1 MIVRARAALFIAA
14 ACLVMPELKL
24 GPTYAKPV
32 MPELKLGPTYD
43 GERRPVYVGPSFSLG
58 IANGNFSW
66 HWGIANLSARELA
79 QSAALANELP
89 PTLTATAHQ
98 PLPGDSADVWL
109 VPDGRPS
116 AATIALG
123 RAADLIA
130 DSKYTEAAAA
140 LSKATLD
147 GTPLAPY
154 RQYYAGLL
162 AFRAGR
168 PDEAKT
174 IFDGLIDQGQ
184 RGYLL
189 EAVRSRAGEV
199 AEQQR
204 RFDDAA
210 KYYEPLTGK
219 ESLAVDQGWIRLARA
234 KQGAGDL
241 RGAAEAYAHVYF
253 EFPMSD
259 LATVA
264 AGEIGTLNAWE
275 PLEKGST
282 RYRLE
287 FGRALRLFGAARY
300 AQARDAFDMLRPL
313 AEGDEQEIAELRVA
327 ECDYYLKR
335 YASARDA
342 LASWTD
348 RARRRAEARFF
359 HLGSTREL
367 GEHAEYVRLA
377 NALVAEF
384 PTESWTEDTLNN
396 LATHYILTD
405 DDDQADA
412 TFRELASRF
421 PDSRYA
427 PRANWK
433 IGWNAY
439 RKGRWADAADLFEQ
453 SAARYARS
461 DFRPSWVYWAARS
474 RDQLGDAARANRL
487 YGILVADYLNWYYG
501 RLASRTLT
509 ARNVEPMTMAAAV
522 APDRS
527 GGSDAV
533 AAVTRQASNDA
544 IGQVVSQ
551 LIAAQLWDP
560 ALNELLWAQKNGSDT
575 PAVRA
580 TLGYVYA
587 RQGDLR
593 RGINAIKRAYPQY
606 LAASEEELPAEVLQI
621 LFPVAYWDLIRTHAP
636 AQKLDPYLVAA
647 LMAQESSFDA
657 GVVSHANAIGLMQIL
672 PSTGRS
678 YARRL
683 RIPRFSK
690 SRLTDPATNVKIGTA
705 YFADLVDR
713 FGGVPYALASYNAG
727 PGAVARW
734 KAERPGIASDEFI
747 DDIPYPETQNYVRK
761 ILGTAEDYR
770 RVYGELGVTPLAG
783 PPGTAATVMTAA
795 SPSKPVKPQR
805 TSTPKKKKA
814 RPAHRHRPR

>member
-1 MIVRARAALFIAA
+1 M
-14 ACLVMPELKL
+14 MPELNF
-24 GPTYAKPV
+24 GPTYTTDV
-32 MPELKLGPTYD
+32 TL
-43 GERRPVYVGPSFSLG
+43 
-58 IANGNFSW
+58 
-66 HWGIANLSARELA
+66 HA
-79 QSAALANELP
+79 QSAAIANELP
-89 PTLTATAHQ
+89 PTLTATVHP
-98 PLPGDSADVWL
+98 PLPGEFSDVWL
-109 VPDGRPS
+109 VPDERPS
-116 AATIALG
+116 AAVVALG
-123 RAADLIA
+123 RAVSLIEDA
-130 DSKYTEAAAA
+130 KYTDAASA
-140 LSKATLD
+140 LAKATLD
-147 GTPLAPY
+147 DTPLASY

-168 PDEAKT
+168 LDEAQSL
-174 IFDGLIDQGQ
+174 FNALLDRNP
-184 RGYLL
+184 RGYLA
-189 EAVRSRAGEV
+189 EAIRSRAGEV

-204 RFDDAA
+204 RFEDAA

-219 ESLAVDQGWIRLARA
+219 DAVAADQGWVRLARA

-241 RGAAEAYAHVYF
+241 RGAAEAYAHVYY
-253 EFPMSD
+253 EFPLSD

-264 AGEIGTLNAWE
+264 AGEIGTLNAWQ
-275 PLEKGST
+275 PLEKGSA
-282 RYRLE
+282 RYMLE
-287 FGRALRLFGAARY
+287 FGRAQRLFGSARY
-300 AQARDAFDMLRPL
+300 AQARDAFAMLRPL

-335 YASARDA
+335 YGSARDA
-342 LASWTD
+342 LEGWID

-359 HLGSTREL
+359 HLTSTREL

-377 NALVAEF
+377 NALVADF
-384 PTESWTEDTLNN
+384 PTESWAEDTLNN
-396 LATHYILTD
+396 LATHYILLD

-412 TFRELASRF
+412 TFRDLASRF

-439 RKGRWADAADLFEQ
+439 RKGRWAETADLFEQ
-453 SAARYARS
+453 AAARYPRS

-474 RDQLGDAARANRL
+474 RDQLGDTARANRL
-487 YGILVADYLNWYYG
+487 YGILVADYLNSYYG

-509 ARNVEPMTMAAAV
+509 ARSVEPMTMAAAV
-522 APDRS
+522 APNRS
-527 GGSDAV
+527 GATDAV
-533 AAVTRQASNDA
+533 AASAPQTVDDA
-544 IGQVVSQ
+544 LAKVVSG
-551 LIAAQLWDP
+551 LIGAQLWDA
-560 ALNELLWAQKNGSDT
+560 ALNELQWAQKNGNDT

-606 LAASEEELPAEVLQI
+606 LAASEQELPAEVLQI

-657 GVVSHANAIGLMQIL
+657 AVVSHANAIGLMQIVA
-672 PSTGRS
+672 PTGRS

-683 RIPRFSK
+683 RIPRYSK
-690 SRLTDPATNVKIGTA
+690 ARLTDPTTNVRIGTA

-734 KAERPGIASDEFI
+734 KAERPGIAADEFI

-770 RVYGELGVTPLAG
+770 RVYGELGITPLAG
-783 PPGTAATVMTAA
+783 APGTGTSSVSAGGA
-795 SPSKPVKPQR
+795 PSKKASPQR
-805 TSTPKKKKA
+805 TSSSKKKKA

>member
-1 MIVRARAALFIAA
+1 MKRAALLIGTAF
-14 ACLVMPELKL
+14 CLMMPELKL
-24 GPTYAKPV
+24 GPTY
-32 MPELKLGPTYD
+32 ELGPAYD
-43 GERRPVYVGPSFSLG
+43 GGREATDVGPSFSLG
-58 IANGNFSW
+58 FAHPVF
-66 HWGIANLSARELA
+66 A

-89 PTLTATAHQ
+89 PTLTATAHP
-98 PLPGDSADVWL
+98 PLPGDFSDVWL
-109 VPDGRPS
+109 VPNDRPT
-116 AATIALG
+116 AAALALG
-123 RAADLIA
+123 RAATLIEDA
-130 DSKYTEAAAA
+130 KYSEATAA
-140 LSKATLD
+140 LAKATLAD
-147 GTPLAPY
+147 TPLEGY

-168 PDEAKT
+168 LDDAQAT
-174 IFDGLIDQGQ
+174 FAALIDRSP
-184 RGYLL
+184 RGYLA
-189 EAVRSRAGEV
+189 EAARSRAGEV

-204 RFDDAA
+204 RFDDAS

-219 ESLAVDQGWIRLARA
+219 ESLAADQGWIRLARA
-234 KQGAGDL
+234 RQGAGDL
-241 RGAAEAYAHVYF
+241 RGAAEAYARLYY
-253 EFPMSD
+253 EFPLSD

-264 AGEIGTLNAWE
+264 AGEIGTLSAWE
-275 PLEKGST
+275 PLEKGSA
-282 RYRLE
+282 RYKME
-287 FGRALRLFGAARY
+287 FGRAQRLFGAGRY
-300 AQARDAFDMLRPL
+300 GQARDAFDMLRPL

-335 YASARDA
+335 YGSVRDS
-342 LASWTD
+342 LGRWVDS
-348 RARRRAEARFF
+348 ARRRAEARFF
-359 HLGSTREL
+359 HLGATREL

-384 PTESWTEDTLNN
+384 PNDSWAEETLNN
-396 LATHYILTD
+396 LATHYILVD
-405 DDDQADA
+405 DDSQADA
-412 TFRELASRF
+412 TFRELVSRF

-439 RKGRWADAADLFEQ
+439 RTGRWAETADVFEQ
-453 SAARYARS
+453 AAARYARS
-461 DFRPSWVYWAARS
+461 DYRPSWVYWAARS

-509 ARNVEPMTMAAAV
+509 SRNVAPMTMAAAV
-522 APDRS
+522 SPGRS
-527 GGSDAV
+527 ASSDAV
-533 AAVTRQASNDA
+533 AAVTPQKLSDDTAEMVR
-544 IGQVVSQ
+544 Q
-551 LIAAQLWDP
+551 LISAQLWEP
-560 ALNELLWAQKNGSDT
+560 ALNELLWAQKNGSDA

-636 AQKLDPYLVAA
+636 SQNLDPFLIAA

-657 GVVSHANAIGLMQIL
+657 DVVSHANAIGLMQIL

-683 RIPRFSK
+683 RIPRYSK
-690 SRLTDPATNVKIGTA
+690 VRLTDPATNVKIGTA
-705 YFADLVDR
+705 YFADLIDR

-734 KAERPGIASDEFI
+734 KAERPGIAADEFI

-770 RVYGELGVTPLAG
+770 RVYGELGVKPLGGAPGAG
-783 PPGTAATVMTAA
+783 NSVITAAAPT
-795 SPSKPVKPQR
+795 KQVKPQR
-805 TSTPKKKKA
+805 TSSKKKKA
-814 RPAHRHRPR
+814 KPSRRHRSQ

>member
-1 MIVRARAALFIAA
+1 
-14 ACLVMPELKL
+14 
-24 GPTYAKPV
+24 
-32 MPELKLGPTYD
+32 
-43 GERRPVYVGPSFSLG
+43 
-58 IANGNFSW
+58 
-66 HWGIANLSARELA
+66 
-79 QSAALANELP
+79 LP
-89 PTLTATAHQ
+89 PTLTATAHP
-98 PLPGDSADVWL
+98 PLPGEDADVWL
-109 VPDGRPS
+109 VPSGRPS
-116 AATIALG
+116 AAVTALG
-123 RAADLIA
+123 RAASLIEDA
-130 DSKYTEAAAA
+130 KYTEAAAA

-147 GTPLAPY
+147 GTPLASY

-168 PDEAKT
+168 LDEAQA
-174 IFDGLIDQGQ
+174 IFGALVG
-184 RGYLL
+184 RLPHGYLL
-189 EAVRSRAGEV
+189 DAARSRAGEV
-199 AEQQR
+199 AEQQG
-204 RFDDAA
+204 RFEDAA
-210 KYYEPLTGK
+210 KYYEPLSAK
-219 ESLAVDQGWIRLARA
+219 ESLAPDQGWIRLARA
-234 KQGAGDL
+234 RQTAGDL
-241 RGAAEAYAHVYF
+241 RGAAEAYARVYY
-253 EFPMSD
+253 EFPLSD
-259 LATVA
+259 LATIA

-282 RYRLE
+282 RYKMEL
-287 FGRALRLFGAARY
+287 GRAQRLFGAARY

-313 AEGDEQEIAELRVA
+313 AEDDEQEVTALRVA
-327 ECDYYLKR
+327 ECDFYLKR
-335 YASARDA
+335 YGSARDA
-342 LASWTD
+342 LDFWID

-384 PTESWTEDTLNN
+384 PNESWAEDTLNN

-421 PDSRYA
+421 PDGRYA
-427 PRANWK
+427 PRAHWK

-439 RKGRWADAADLFEQ
+439 RKGRWAEAADLFEHA
-453 SAARYARS
+453 AARYARS
-461 DFRPSWVYWAARS
+461 DYRPSWVYWAARS

-487 YGILVADYLNWYYG
+487 YGILVADYLNSYYG

-527 GGSDAV
+527 AGTDAV
-533 AAVTRQASNDA
+533 AAVTRQTTDA
-544 IGQVVSQ
+544 AMERVVSQ
-551 LIAAQLWDP
+551 LIAAQLWDS
-560 ALNELLWAQKNGSDT
+560 ALNELQWAQKNGNDT

-606 LAASEEELPAEVLQI
+606 LAANEDELPAEVLQV

-647 LMAQESSFDA
+647 LMAQESTFDA
-657 GVVSHANAIGLMQIL
+657 DIVSHANAVGLMQIV

-683 RIPRFSK
+683 RIPRYSL

-734 KAERPGIASDEFI
+734 MAERPGIAADEFI

-770 RVYGELGVTPLAG
+770 RIYGELGVKPLAG
-783 PPGTAATVMTAA
+783 APSTASSVTTVAA
-795 SPSKPVKPQR
+795 PAKPVKPQR
-805 TSTPKKKKA
+805 TSSKKKT
-814 RPAHRHRPR
+814 RTTHHRHRPR

>member
-1 MIVRARAALFIAA
+1 MIARSRTAFVIGTVAYLMMPVTPELKLGPAGA
-14 ACLVMPELKL
+14 RYVPELKL
-24 GPTYAKPV
+24 GPTYV
-32 MPELKLGPTYD
+32 LGRAYVLEPA
-43 GERRPVYVGPSFSLG
+43 YVGPSFSLG
-58 IANGNFSW
+58 FADRLF
-66 HWGIANLSARELA
+66 A
-79 QSAALANELP
+79 QSAAIANELP
-89 PTLTATAHQ
+89 PTLTATAHP
-98 PLPGDSADVWL
+98 PLPGDFSEVWL
-109 VPDGRPS
+109 VPTARPS
-116 AATIALG
+116 PAVVALG
-123 RAADLIA
+123 RAVSLIDDA
-130 DSKYTEAAAA
+130 KYTEASAA
-140 LSKATLD
+140 LAKAALTD
-147 GTPLAPY
+147 TPLEGY
-154 RQYYAGLL
+154 RQYYTGLL

-168 PDEAKT
+168 LDEAQSA
-174 IFDGLIDQGQ
+174 FAALLD
-184 RGYLL
+184 RSPHGYLA
-189 EAVRSRAGEV
+189 EAARSRAGEI

-204 RFDDAA
+204 RFDDAV

-219 ESLAVDQGWIRLARA
+219 ESLAADQGWIRLARA
-234 KQGAGDL
+234 RLGAGDS
-241 RGAAEAYAHVYF
+241 RGAAEAYAHLYY
-253 EFPMSD
+253 EFPLSD

-282 RYRLE
+282 RYKMEL
-287 FGRALRLFGAARY
+287 GRAQRLFGAARY

-313 AEGDEQEIAELRVA
+313 ADGDDLELAELRVA

-335 YASARDA
+335 YASARNA
-342 LASWTD
+342 LEPWLD

-377 NALVAEF
+377 TALVAEF
-384 PTESWTEDTLNN
+384 PNDSWAEETLNN
-396 LATHYILTD
+396 LATHYILED

-412 TFRELASRF
+412 TFRDLASRF

-427 PRANWK
+427 PRASWK

-439 RKGRWADAADLFEQ
+439 RKGRWAETAEVFEQ
-453 SAARYARS
+453 AAVRYARA

-474 RDQLGDAARANRL
+474 RDQLGDTARANRL
-487 YGILVADYLNWYYG
+487 YGILVADYLNSYYG
-501 RLASRTLT
+501 RLAIKTLT
-509 ARNVEPMTMAAAV
+509 SRSVEPMTMAAAV
-522 APDRS
+522 APSRS
-527 GGSDAV
+527 AGSDAV
-533 AAVTRQASNDA
+533 TAVVPRKLDDETAD
-544 IGQVVSQ
+544 VVRQ
-551 LIAAQLWDP
+551 LIAAQLWDA
-560 ALNELLWAQKNGSDT
+560 ALNELQWAQKNGNDT

-587 RQGDLR
+587 REGDLR

-621 LFPVAYWDLIRTHAP
+621 LFPVAYWDLIRAHAP
-636 AQKLDPYLVAA
+636 AQNLDPYLIAA

-657 GVVSHANAIGLMQIL
+657 DVVSHANAIGLMQIV

-690 SRLTDPATNVKIGTA
+690 GRLTDPATNVKIGTA
-705 YFADLVDR
+705 YFADLVER

-734 KAERPGIASDEFI
+734 KAERPGIAADEFI

-770 RVYGELGVTPLAG
+770 RVYGELGVKPLGGA
-783 PPGTAATVMTAA
+783 PGSGTTTIAATAPA
-795 SPSKPVKPQR
+795 KQVKPQR
-805 TSTPKKKKA
+805 TSTTKKKKA
-814 RPAHRHRPR
+814 RPAHKHRSR

>member
-1 MIVRARAALFIAA
+1 MIDRARRALLIGTV
-14 ACLVMPELKL
+14 ACVLMPELKL
-24 GPTYAKPV
+24 GPTYVAAL
-32 MPELKLGPTYD
+32 MPELKLGPTYV
-43 GERRPVYVGPSFSLG
+43 GVRRPMHVGPSFSLG
-58 IANGNFSW
+58 IATVG
-66 HWGIANLSARELA
+66 ARELP

-89 PTLTATAHQ
+89 PTLTATAHP
-98 PLPGDSADVWL
+98 PLPGEDADVWL
-109 VPDGRPS
+109 VPNGRPS
-116 AATIALG
+116 AAVTALG
-123 RAADLIA
+123 RAASLIDDA
-130 DSKYTEAAAA
+130 KYTEAAAA

-147 GTPLAPY
+147 GTPLASY

-168 PDEAKT
+168 LDEAQA
-174 IFDGLIDQGQ
+174 IFGALVDRSP
-184 RGYLL
+184 RGYLID
-189 EAVRSRAGEV
+189 AARSRAGEV
-199 AEQQR
+199 AEQQG
-204 RFDDAA
+204 RFEDAA
-210 KYYEPLTGK
+210 KYYEPLSAK
-219 ESLAVDQGWIRLARA
+219 ESLTPDQGWIRLARVRQA
-234 KQGAGDL
+234 AGDL
-241 RGAAEAYAHVYF
+241 RGAAEAYARVYY
-253 EFPMSD
+253 EFPLSD
-259 LATVA
+259 LATIA
-264 AGEIGTLNAWE
+264 AGEIGTLNGWE
-275 PLEKGST
+275 PLDKGST
-282 RYRLE
+282 RYKME
-287 FGRALRLFGAARY
+287 FGRAQRLFGAARY

-313 AEGDEQEIAELRVA
+313 AEGDEQEVAALRVA

-335 YASARDA
+335 YGSARDA
-342 LASWTD
+342 LDVWID

-384 PTESWTEDTLNN
+384 PNDSWAEDTLNN

-421 PDSRYA
+421 PDGRYA
-427 PRANWK
+427 PRAHWK

-439 RKGRWADAADLFEQ
+439 RKGRWAETADLFEHA
-453 SAARYARS
+453 AARYARS
-461 DFRPSWVYWAARS
+461 DYRPSWVYWAARS
-474 RDQLGDAARANRL
+474 RDQLGDSAGANRL
-487 YGILVADYLNWYYG
+487 YGILVSDYLNSYYG

-527 GGSDAV
+527 AGTDAV
-533 AAVTRQASNDA
+533 AAVTRQTSDA
-544 IGQVVSQ
+544 AMERVVGQ

-560 ALNELLWAQKNGSDT
+560 ALNELLWAQKNGNDT

-606 LAASEEELPAEVLQI
+606 IAANEDELPAEVLQV
-621 LFPVAYWDLIRTHAP
+621 LFPVAYWDLIRRHAP
-636 AQKLDPYLVAA
+636 AQNLDPYLVAA
-647 LMAQESSFDA
+647 LMAQESTFDA
-657 GVVSHANAIGLMQIL
+657 GIVSHANAVGLMQIV
-672 PSTGRS
+672 PATGRS

-683 RIPRFSK
+683 RMPRYSA

-705 YFADLVDR
+705 YFADLVER
-713 FGGVPYALASYNAG
+713 FGGIPYALASYNAG

-734 KAERPGIASDEFI
+734 MAERPGIAADEFI

-770 RVYGELGVTPLAG
+770 RIYGELGVKPLGG
-783 PPGTAATVMTAA
+783 PPGIASSATTTVAPA
-795 SPSKPVKPQR
+795 KPVKPQR
-805 TSTPKKKKA
+805 TSSSKKKT
-814 RPAHRHRPR
+814 RTTHHRHRPR